1 MFTVAPFTL
10 DPATVVHSAH
20 SHRCLAG
27 RLGSLPCRNFFK
39 SGLHVEANLR
49 GIPIPAQTHRCG
61 TVCLPAARDN
71 EQWTVKDFFPE
82 PLFGVTGASVVFDL
96 TAQWQVSRFGKWT
109 NNESILFNFSFNM
122 EFGILVVFSC
132 VTTCL
137 SCSVSCVCD
146 PVTML
151 S

>member
-1 MFTVAPFTL
+1 MPRWKVGEFAML
-10 DPATVVHSAH
+10 KLLQAWDP
-20 SHRCLAG
+20 
-27 RLGSLPCRNFFK
+27 
-39 SGLHVEANLR
+39 R
-49 GIPIPAQTHRCG
+49 GGEQERFPIPAQTHRCG

-71 EQWTVKDFFPE
+71 EQWTVKDLFPE
-82 PLFGVTGASVVFDL
+82 PIFGITGASVVLDL
-96 TAQWQVSRFGKWT
+96 TAQWQVSTFGKWT

-146 PVTML
+146 PLTML